1 MTISNKTCKTPVKNN
16 EPYYRSEFNG
26 LQRSPVP
33 NSKVTIEDCL
43 FSVMTQT
50 KIVDNV
56 AMSDYIAGGRT
67 DVGVHAINNVFSIIV
82 NSKLSEEE
90 IKKKLKKSCRILKP
104 TLLSQLNFFKL
115 WQGRFY
121 EWRT

>member
-1 MTISNKTCKTPVKNN
+1 
-16 EPYYRSEFNG
+16 
-26 LQRSPVP
+26 
-33 NSKVTIEDCL
+33 
-43 FSVMTQT
+43 MTQT

-90 IKKKLKKSCRILKP
+90 IKKKLKKNVDRFETDRLK
-104 TLLSQLNFFKL
+104 SVRFFFNF
-115 WQGRFY
+115 G
-121 EWRT
+121 

>member
-1 MTISNKTCKTPVKNN
+1 
-16 EPYYRSEFNG
+16 
-26 LQRSPVP
+26 
-33 NSKVTIEDCL
+33 
-43 FSVMTQT
+43 MTQT

-90 IKKKLKKSCRILKP
+90 IKKKLKKSLRILKP
-104 TLLSQLNFFKL
+104 TVLSQWDFLTLARKVLRMANATLFQL
-115 WQGRFY
+115 
-121 EWRT
+121 

>member
-1 MTISNKTCKTPVKNN
+1 
-16 EPYYRSEFNG
+16 
-26 LQRSPVP
+26 
-33 NSKVTIEDCL
+33 
-43 FSVMTQT
+43 MTQT

-90 IKKKLKKSCRILKP
+90 IKKKLKKMLTDFETDRLK
-104 TLLSQLNFFKL
+104 SVKFFFNF
-115 WQGRFY
+115 G
-121 EWRT
+121 